1 MIDSIFVA
9 IQDLVVVGQ
18 STRFNCSPC
27 VLTSPISMASPESI
41 RDQWSVLE
49 NCIGRCCARCVSSFL
64 AHREDLVCLSNFQRT
79 LTVCA
84 FQYVWVKTT
93 YSASPLP
100 LVGCVSSTRIIAQAF
115 TKCVPHCIHLQLLF
129 THHPVNLL
137 SGTYFFQLL
146 EMFFLPKH
154 EHRICRSA
162 CLSDSSRCSHHRRH
176 HSPYVW
182 DDKALSR
189 REYKDHL
196 SNNTFTRR

>member
-1 MIDSIFVA
+1 MRIGVIDSIFVA

-18 STRFNCSPC
+18 STRFKCSPC

-115 TKCVPHCIHLQLLF
+115 TKYVPHGIHLHLIHPRSCKSSQWCVFFPTLGNVLF
-129 THHPVNLL
+129 TQTRAQNMSFSVPV
-137 SGTYFFQLL
+137 
-146 EMFFLPKH
+146 
-154 EHRICRSA
+154 
-162 CLSDSSRCSHHRRH
+162 
-176 HSPYVW
+176 
-182 DDKALSR
+182 
-189 REYKDHL
+189 
-196 SNNTFTRR
+196 